1 MSFWLGNL
9 HGDSSMKSIVATEHC
24 IFTTMT
30 TTYQSSWVHNVEKT
44 FVEGHLQWT

>member
-1 MSFWLGNL
+1 MNFWLGNL
-9 HGDSSMKSIVATEHC
+9 HGNSSMKQTTATKHY

-30 TTYQSSWVHNVEKT
+30 TTSWVHNVEKT